1 MYVIKNA
8 FQNVFRNKGRN
19 LLIWLIIFII
29 IVTCAISI
37 IIRNATSTVVTDY
50 KSRFG
55 AEVILSMD
63 SKKVQK
69 LNNQGKEA
77 RPITSK
83 QVLDFGNSDLLQSVS
98 YDATA
103 DINFKNIESI
113 GDDHVK
119 GDTTDNLPNATIKAT
134 TDPEISSDFKNGK
147 RKIEQGEIFK
157 KDGDCIISEQ
167 LAKFNNLKI
176 GDTIIVRNYDSK
188 NPIEHKL
195 TITGIFIDL
204 TMMGVTGNI
213 TPLDN
218 KNNDIF
224 TTFDTLINMKFFNGL
239 GRIEP
244 TYYLKDPTTIKE
256 FEKEL
261 QKKGL
266 PDYYFAK
273 TDDSAYNKI
282 VGPVE
287 GLSDTATGFMIS
299 VLLLGGAILLL
310 ISTMA
315 IRERKY
321 EIGVLR
327 AMGMKKFKVAIGLIS
342 EMLIIT
348 TVALFIGLCVSS
360 IVAQPVSDKLFAEQL
375 KYAEEST
382 KATSISVPSIRDNN
396 EEPLS
401 ELKVGLDSNAVI
413 QIIYTSLL
421 LSMLASLSGV
431 IRITKYEPIKI
442 LTERN

>member
-1 MYVIKNA
+1 MYIISNA
-8 FQNVFRNKGRN
+8 FKNLFRNKGRN
-19 LLIWLIIFII
+19 LLMAVIIL
-29 IVTCAISI
+29 SI
-37 IIRNATSTVVTDY
+37 IITTAISMIIQTTTSAVIKDY

-63 SKKVQK
+63 SKKVQEMF
-69 LNNQGKEA
+69 NQGKEA

-83 QVLDFGNSDLLQSVS
+83 QILDFGSSDLLRSVS

-103 DINFKNIESI
+103 DINLKNIESI

-119 GDTTDNLPNATIKAT
+119 GDTTDNLPNATLKAT
-134 TDPEISSDFKNGK
+134 TDPEISSDFKNGR

-167 LAKFNNLKI
+167 LAKFNNLNI

-188 NPIEHKL
+188 NPIEQEL

-204 TMMGVTGNI
+204 TMVGATGNI
-213 TPLDN
+213 APLNN

-224 TTFDTLINMKFFNGL
+224 TTFDTLINMKLFNGL

-273 TDDSAYNKI
+273 SDDSAYNKI

-287 GLSDTATGFMIS
+287 GLSDTATGFMVS

-310 ISTMA
+310 VSTMA

-360 IVAQPVSDKLFAEQL
+360 VVAQPVSDKLFAEQL
-375 KYAEEST
+375 KYAEESNT
-382 KATSISVPSIRDNN
+382 TTSISVPSIRDNN

-401 ELKVGLDSNAVI
+401 ELEVGLDSNAVI
-413 QIIYTSLL
+413 QIICTSLL

-442 LTERN
+442 LSERT

>member
-1 MYVIKNA
+1 MA
-8 FQNVFRNKGRN
+8 
-19 LLIWLIIFII
+19 
-29 IVTCAISI
+29 
-37 IIRNATSTVVTDY
+37 
-50 KSRFG
+50 
-55 AEVILSMD
+55 
-63 SKKVQK
+63 
-69 LNNQGKEA
+69 
-77 RPITSK
+77 
-83 QVLDFGNSDLLQSVS
+83 
-98 YDATA
+98 
-103 DINFKNIESI
+103 
-113 GDDHVK
+113 
-119 GDTTDNLPNATIKAT
+119 
-134 TDPEISSDFKNGK
+134 
-147 RKIEQGEIFK
+147 
-157 KDGDCIISEQ
+157 
-167 LAKFNNLKI
+167 
-176 GDTIIVRNYDSK
+176 
-188 NPIEHKL
+188 
-195 TITGIFIDL
+195 
-204 TMMGVTGNI
+204 GVTKNVA
-213 TPLDN
+213 PLNN

-224 TTFDTLINMKFFNGL
+224 TTFNTLINMQFFETI

-273 TDDSAYNKI
+273 ADDSAYNKI

-287 GLSDTATGFMIS
+287 GLSDTATGFMVS
-299 VLLLGGAILLL
+299 VLLLGGSILLL

-375 KYAEEST
+375 KYAEESNKT
-382 KATSISVPSIRDNN
+382 TSISVPSIRDND

-401 ELKVGLDSNAVI
+401 ELKVGLDSSAVI
-413 QIIYTSLL
+413 QIICTSLI

>member
-103 DINFKNIESI
+103 DINLKNIESI

-119 GDTTDNLPNATIKAT
+119 GETTDNLPNATIKAT

-188 NPIEHKL
+188 NPIEHQL

-299 VLLLGGAILLL
+299 VLLLGSAILLL

-375 KYAEEST
+375 KYAEESN
-382 KATSISVPSIRDNN
+382 KATSISVPSVRDNN

>member
-1 MYVIKNA
+1 M
-8 FQNVFRNKGRN
+8 
-19 LLIWLIIFII
+19 
-29 IVTCAISI
+29 
-37 IIRNATSTVVTDY
+37 VVDY
-50 KSRFG
+50 KSKFG

-69 LNNQGKEA
+69 IFNQGLEA

-98 YDATA
+98 YNATA
-103 DINFKNIESI
+103 DVNLKNINSI
-113 GDDHVK
+113 GDNHNK
-119 GDTTDNLPNATIKAT
+119 GDTADNLPNATLKAT
-134 TDPEISSDFKNGK
+134 TDSEISNDFKNGK

-157 KDGDCIISEQ
+157 EDGDCIISEQ
-167 LAKFNNLKI
+167 LAKLNNLKI
-176 GDTIIVRNYDSK
+176 GDTIVVRDYNYK
-188 NPIEHKL
+188 NPIEHQLK
-195 TITGIFIDL
+195 ITGIFIDL
-204 TMMGVTGNI
+204 TMVGVSDNI
-213 TPLDN
+213 APLNN

-224 TTFDTLINMKFFNGL
+224 TTFNTLINMRFFETI

-244 TYYLKDPTTIKE
+244 TYYLKNPTMLKE

-261 QKKGL
+261 VKKGL

-282 VGPVE
+282 VGPIE
-287 GLSDTATGFMIS
+287 GLSDTATSFMMI

-310 ISTMA
+310 ISTIA

-327 AMGMKKFKVAIGLIS
+327 AMGMKKIKVAIGLVS

-348 TVALFIGLCVSS
+348 IIALFIGLGISS
-360 IVAQPVSDKLFAEQL
+360 IVTQPISDKLLAEQI
-375 KYAEEST
+375 KYAEENNKT
-382 KATSISVPSIRDNN
+382 TQIVVPAIRENN
-396 EEPLS
+396 QETLS
-401 ELKVGLDSNAVI
+401 ELEVKLDSNAII
-413 QIIYTSLL
+413 QIICTSLV
-421 LSMLASLSGV
+421 LSMVASLSGV

>member
-1 MYVIKNA
+1 MYIIKNA
-8 FQNVFRNKGRN
+8 FQNVYRNKGRN

-29 IVTCAISI
+29 IVTCAVSI
-37 IIRNATSTVVTDY
+37 IIKNATSAVVNDY

-69 LNNQGKEA
+69 IFNQGKEA

-103 DINFKNIESI
+103 DVNLKNINSI
-113 GDDHVK
+113 GDDHNK
-119 GDTTDNLPNATIKAT
+119 GDTTDNLPNASLKAT
-134 TDPEISSDFKNGK
+134 TNPEISNDFKTGK

-167 LAKFNNLKI
+167 LAKLNNLKV
-176 GDTIIVRNYDSK
+176 GDIIVVRDYSYK
-188 NPIEHKL
+188 NPIEHQL
-195 TITGIFIDL
+195 TVTGIFIDL
-204 TMMGVTGNI
+204 TMAGVTKNVA
-213 TPLDN
+213 PLNN

-224 TTFDTLINMKFFNGL
+224 TTFDTLINMRFFETI

-273 TDDSAYNKI
+273 ADDSAYNKI

-287 GLSDTATGFMIS
+287 GLSDTATGFMVS
-299 VLLLGGAILLL
+299 VLLLGGSILLL

-327 AMGMKKFKVAIGLIS
+327 AMGMKKSKVAIGLIS

-375 KYAEEST
+375 KYAEESNKT
-382 KATSISVPSIRDNN
+382 TSISVPSIRDND

-401 ELKVGLDSNAVI
+401 ELKVGLDSSAVI
-413 QIIYTSLL
+413 QIICTSLI

>member
-1 MYVIKNA
+1 MYIIKNA
-8 FQNVFRNKGRN
+8 FQNVYRNKGRN

-29 IVTCAISI
+29 IVTCAVSI
-37 IIRNATSTVVTDY
+37 IIKNATSAVVNDY

-69 LNNQGKEA
+69 IFNQGKEA
-77 RPITSK
+77 RSITSK

-103 DINFKNIESI
+103 DVNLKNINSI
-113 GDDHVK
+113 GDDHNK
-119 GDTTDNLPNATIKAT
+119 GDATDNLPNASLKAT
-134 TDPEISSDFKNGK
+134 TNPEISNDFKTGK

-167 LAKFNNLKI
+167 LAKLNNLKI
-176 GDTIIVRNYDSK
+176 GDTIVVRDYIYK
-188 NPIEHKL
+188 NPIEHQL
-195 TITGIFIDL
+195 TVTGIFIDL
-204 TMMGVTGNI
+204 TMAGVTKNVA
-213 TPLDN
+213 PLNN

-224 TTFDTLINMKFFNGL
+224 TTFDTLINMRFFETI

-273 TDDSAYNKI
+273 ADDSAYNKI

-287 GLSDTATGFMIS
+287 GLSDTATGFMVS
-299 VLLLGGAILLL
+299 VLLLGGSILLL

-348 TVALFIGLCVSS
+348 TVALFMGLCVSS

-375 KYAEEST
+375 KYAEESNKT
-382 KATSISVPSIRDNN
+382 TSISVPSIRDND
-396 EEPLS
+396 EGPLS
-401 ELKVGLDSNAVI
+401 ELKVGLDSSAVI
-413 QIIYTSLL
+413 QIICTSLI

-431 IRITKYEPIKI
+431 IRITKCEPIKI